1 MNNMKRSLHA
11 HKRADNFI
19 ADFLTSQV
27 NVQKL
32 LVCPYTFSDTCG
44 SNVILVINLCML
56 LWLIFLTGKDNR
68 STLYRQ
74 EQDLFKRYNTI
85 FTLKKTQQYPL
96 GS

>member
-32 LVCPYTFSDTCG
+32 LLCPYTFSDTCG
-44 SNVILVINLCML
+44 SNVILVLISCML
-56 LWLIFLTGKDNR
+56 FLTGKDNR

-85 FTLKKTQQYPL
+85 FT
-96 GS
+96 